1 MRRPLALRGLVT
13 VLAGLLAT
21 SLSGPATAR
30 AAASPGGSPAVAASS
45 YWTPA
50 RMAAARPAVES
61 KGLGERPAAGAP
73 VPPSRP
79 FDGLPQVGT
88 FFWTDGNGTGRF
100 CGGTVVRSP
109 HRDLV
114 VSAAHCLRSPDTKK
128 RLSFVPQYHDGLKP
142 HGVFPVK
149 AIHIDRRYYDLG
161 TDGGARWDFT
171 VVRVGGRAD
180 GTDVE
185 DAVGGFDLRIRPG
198 YRHRDVRLI
207 GYPGNSDATYP
218 KPLTCRS
225 ETRRWTS
232 TDPKAPGDFLE
243 IACAGYVGGTS
254 GGPFLVRG
262 AGGGYALIGVI
273 GGYHTG
279 GDTPDISY
287 SSYFTEALRALY
299 RHAVAGDPPA
309 RR

>member
-21 SLSGPATAR
+21 TLTA
-30 AAASPGGSPAVAASS
+30 PAVAAPAGSPAAVS
-45 YWTPA
+45 AAAYWTPA
-50 RMAAARPAVES
+50 RMAAARPAVDT
-61 KGLGERPAAGAP
+61 KRLPDRPAPGAP

-88 FFWTDGNGTGRF
+88 FFWTDGQNTGRF

-109 HRDLV
+109 HHDLA
-114 VSAAHCLRSPDTKK
+114 VSAAHCLRSPDPRKQ
-128 RLSFVPQYHDGLKP
+128 LSFVPQYHDGLKP
-142 HGVFPVK
+142 HGVFPVT
-149 AIHIDRRYYDLG
+149 AVHIDQRYYDLG

-171 VVRVGGRAD
+171 VVRVGERAD

-198 YRHRDVRLI
+198 YRHGDVRLI

-225 ETRRWTS
+225 TTHRYTS

-262 AGGGYALIGVI
+262 RDGYAVIGVI

-287 SSYFTEALRALY
+287 SSYFTEALRTLY